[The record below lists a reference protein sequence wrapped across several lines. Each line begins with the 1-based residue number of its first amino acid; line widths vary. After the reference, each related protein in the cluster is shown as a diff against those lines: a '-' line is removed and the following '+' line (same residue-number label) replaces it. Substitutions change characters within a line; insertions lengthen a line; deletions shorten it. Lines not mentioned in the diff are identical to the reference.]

1 MVTDDS
7 RVPQVPSADA
17 ERAFHEP
24 ILVAE
29 IVEHLKLT
37 RDSIVVDATLGLGGH
52 TAAILATNPDVR
64 VIGIDRDP
72 GALKLAR
79 QRLAEYGP
87 RLTTLHGNFADMETL
102 LPTELRP
109 VDGVLMDLGISSWQ
123 LASRGFSFKEDAPLD
138 FRMNPDD
145 PASAADLVASLPE
158 RELADVLFNYGEER
172 ASRRIAKAIVTER
185 RKHSIA
191 TTTRLAEIVAK
202 VVPRRGK
209 LHPATKT
216 FQALRIAVNDELASL
231 ERGLEAATSI
241 LRPGGILAVISFHS
255 LEDRITK
262 RFIANRSELQKQ
274 HKRVIRPTRDE
285 LQRNSRS
292 RSAKLRVAKKL

>member
-1 MVTDDS
+1 MTDDS
-7 RVPQVPSADA
+7 RVPQVPSVTA

-24 ILVAE
+24 ILVTE
-29 IVEHLKLT
+29 IVEHLKLK

-72 GALKLAR
+72 GALTLAR

-87 RLTTLHGNFADMETL
+87 RLTTLHGNFADMESL
-102 LPTELRP
+102 VPAELQP

-123 LASRGFSFKEDAPLD
+123 LASRGFSFKEEAPLD
-138 FRMNPDD
+138 FRMNPEDETN
-145 PASAADLVASLPE
+145 AADLVASLPE
-158 RELADVLFNYGEER
+158 RELADLLYTLGEER
-172 ASRRIAKAIVTER
+172 ASRRIAKKIVDER
-185 RKHSIA
+185 RTRPIR
-191 TTTRLAEIVAK
+191 TTAELAEIVSRA
-202 VVPRRGK
+202 VPRRGR

-216 FQALRIAVNDELASL
+216 FQALRIAVNDELGSL
-231 ERGLEAATSI
+231 EHGLEAATNV
-241 LRPGGILAVISFHS
+241 LGTGGILAVISFHS

-292 RSAKLRVAKKL
+292 RSAKLRVAEKQ